1 MKRSIRFKFTIIFVS
16 LMVLAVG
23 ATWGINNWFLEEY
36 YQNYKI
42 DLLEEGYH
50 AIDAIVQEE
59 QAKGESALEGI
70 EEELAYQ
77 SSFYTADWDAPSN
90 GVRGRKNGPEANRT
104 QRHTESSEISP
115 GSKGESDAGTQSR
128 SDAGNGSSETE
139 KSANTG
145 VERLASM
152 VRELRDTSNI
162 TLLIYD
168 SIKDQTLV
176 SSTRDMEILRDRVRQ
191 YIVGRSL
198 PGREILEEH
207 ENYVIQKTF
216 DPRSQTFYLESWGFF
231 SDNSTIFIMTTPM
244 DSIRES
250 AAISNRFLMYVG
262 LTVILAGSIAV
273 YFITKRMTAPI
284 HRLSQLSEKMSNLDF
299 DAKYVEPKD
308 STAEIDTLGNSMNAM
323 SDKLKMAIDDLR
335 AANSQLQKDIE
346 EKIQI
351 DEMRKEFIA
360 NVSHELK
367 TPIALIQGYAE
378 GLVEGMAEEKE
389 SRDYYCEV
397 IMDEATKM
405 NRMVKQLLTL
415 TALEFGREELAIA
428 PFDLNELIRGVTGA
442 VGLVAEQKGIRTE
455 FDAGEALW
463 VKADEFKIE
472 EVITN
477 YFNNAV
483 NHAEGE
489 KKITITAERI
499 EDGHRAKVTVFN
511 TGKPIPEE
519 DLPNLWTK
527 FYKVDKA
534 RTRAYGGSGIGLS
547 IVKAIMESHHQEYGV
562 ENREDGVAF
571 WFTLEYSD
579 EKEV

>member
-1 MKRSIRFKFTIIFVS
+1 MKRSIRFKFTVIFVA
-16 LMVLAVG
+16 MMALAVA
-23 ATWGINNWFLEEY
+23 ATWSINNWFLEDY

-42 DLLEEGYH
+42 ELLEDGYH
-50 AIDAIVQEE
+50 AIDAIIQEE
-59 QAKGESALEGI
+59 EARGESALEGI
-70 EEELAYQ
+70 EEEMDYQ
-77 SSFYTADWDAPSN
+77 SSFYAADWNAPPN
-90 GVRGRKNGPEANRT
+90 EARDRKSWFESRRT
-104 QRHTESSEISP
+104 TW
-115 GSKGESDAGTQSR
+115 GT
-128 SDAGNGSSETE
+128 DGE
-139 KSANTG
+139 KSNTG

-176 SSTRDMEILRDRVRQ
+176 SSTRDMDILRDRVRR
-191 YIVGRSL
+191 YIVGRNM
-198 PGREILEEH
+198 PGREILREH
-207 ENYVIQKTF
+207 ENYMIQKTF

-231 SDNSTIFIMTTPM
+231 SDNGTIFIMSTPL

-262 LTVILAGSIAV
+262 LLVIVLGSVAI
-273 YFITKRMTAPI
+273 YFVTRRMTAPI
-284 HRLSQLSEKMSNLDF
+284 YRLSQLSEKMSHLDF
-299 DAKYVEPKD
+299 DAKYVAPEH
-308 STAEIDTLGNSMNAM
+308 STEEIDTLGNSMNVL
-323 SDKLKMAIDDLR
+323 SDKLKEAIDELR
-335 AANSQLQKDIE
+335 TANSQLQKDIE
-346 EKIQI
+346 EKIEI

-378 GLVEGMAEEKE
+378 GLVEGMAEEPE

-397 IMDEATKM
+397 IMDEAGKM

-415 TALEFGREELAIA
+415 TALEFGREELAIGR
-428 PFDLNELIRGVTGA
+428 FDLTELIRGVTEA
-442 VGLVAEQKGIRTE
+442 SSLVAKQKGI
-455 FDAGEALW
+455 EAVFVCKDPIW

-477 YFNNAV
+477 YFNNAM
-483 NHAEGE
+483 NHADGE
-489 KKITITAERI
+489 KKICITAERMP
-499 EDGHRAKVTVFN
+499 DGKTAKVTVFN
-511 TGKPIPEE
+511 TGKQIPEA

-562 ENREDGVAF
+562 ENRADGVAF
-571 WFTLEYSD
+571 WFTLECSD
-579 EKEV
+579 EKEALL